1 MTRDLKG
8 VRPGNTEWRIG
19 LLNGVNVANIGRRNK
34 AVYGS
39 VESLE
44 ALEIYVGELA
54 ESLGVKLVKR
64 FASNHEGAILDWI
77 HAEGYD
83 LDGILFNPGGL
94 VSYGLPTR
102 QALTDTGVPV
112 IEVHFSNL
120 AAYGYTSIFSPHVVG
135 TVAGLRK
142 HSYAAGLTAM
152 VSMLD
157 DGDFVKPSETNP
169 YRY

>member
-1 MTRDLKG
+1 MVRDLKG

-19 LLNGVNVANIGRRNK
+19 LLNGVNVPNVGRRNK
-34 AVYGS
+34 KVYGS

-44 ALEIYVGELA
+44 ALENYVAGLA
-54 ESLGVKLVKR
+54 ESLGVKLAKR

-94 VSYGLPTR
+94 ISYGLPTR
-102 QALTDTGVPV
+102 QALSDTGVPV
-112 IEVHFSNL
+112 VEVHFANI
-120 AAYGYTSIFSPHVVG
+120 AAYGFTSIFSPHVVG

-157 DGDFVKPSETNP
+157 DDDFVKPGETNP